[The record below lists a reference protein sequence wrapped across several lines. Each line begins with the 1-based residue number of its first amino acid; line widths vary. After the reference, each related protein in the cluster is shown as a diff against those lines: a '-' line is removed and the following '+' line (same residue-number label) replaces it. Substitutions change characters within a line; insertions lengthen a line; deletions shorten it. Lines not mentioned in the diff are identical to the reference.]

1 MKIRLKLIALL
12 AGIFLVLGL
21 AEIQVEKRVV
31 MPSFAEL
38 ERAGAHTAMRRIDS
52 ALELTLG
59 RLAQSA
65 TEWGNWDETYR
76 FVVDR
81 NALFVAANVTDIGLR
96 QLTINALLFVAADGR
111 IILARDLD
119 LVTGRPLRLD
129 LTALKSLPADF
140 PWRANVRDGRAVRG
154 LLKTNRGT
162 LMLVASP
169 VLDGYGHGPARGMV
183 FMGRLLTDAVV
194 ADIGSQAQSE
204 LMMLPPDAGAP
215 REVLQETEGLTR
227 VIRTY
232 DDIYGRP
239 IMRLRLAVPR
249 EITMRG
255 QAAVSYASACL
266 MAAAVIVV
274 VLLVLVLNRMILR
287 PLALVTRH
295 AVALGEDRDL
305 TTRLDLERGDEIGVL
320 AREFD
325 RMVGRVAESRTQ
337 LVDQSYQAGFAELAK
352 GVLHNLGNAMTPIG
366 VRLATLA
373 ERLRVTPAADA
384 AQAAAELQQ
393 GCDDG
398 ERNRDLREFLRL
410 ACKELATTIHSAQED
425 VALVTR
431 QTSVIQGA
439 LAEQMRAAR
448 NEHVIEPV
456 RLTELVAQSLE
467 IVPDSCRA
475 RLRID
480 TDETRAPAR
489 RGTRRA
495 HHAATGTAEP
505 DHQRRRRGARR
516 GQGAR
521 RAAPQRRDRERRR
534 PSRSCTCSAR
544 TMASASRRRTS
555 SACSKKASRP
565 NHPKPTTVS
574 ACTGAPTSSARSAG
588 GSGPPAT
595 VPAAVRPC
603 MCWCRSPA
611 ANPPPSPELPEA
623 CHD

>member
-1 MKIRLKLIALL
+1 MKIRLKLIALI
-12 AGIFLVLGL
+12 AGIFLILGAVQIL
-21 AEIQVEKRVV
+21 IEKRIV

-38 ERAGAHTAMRRIDS
+38 ERTGAHTAMRRIDS
-52 ALELTLG
+52 ALTQIVD
-59 RLAQSA
+59 RVAISA

-76 FVVDR
+76 YVVAHDPQ
-81 NALFVAANVTDIGLR
+81 FITSNVTDIGLR
-96 QLTINALLFVAADGR
+96 QLDINVLLLVTTEGH
-111 IILARDLD
+111 IIIARDLD
-119 LVTGRPLRLD
+119 LTADRPLRLD
-129 LTALKSLPADF
+129 LTARKALPEDF
-140 PWRANVRDGRAVRG
+140 PWRKNLREGRTVQG
-154 LLKTNRGT
+154 LLQTNRGI
-162 LMLVASP
+162 LMLAGAP
-169 VLDGYGHGPARGMV
+169 VLDGYGHGPSRGML
-183 FMGRLLTDAVV
+183 FMGRLLTNAVV
-194 ADIGSQAQSE
+194 ADIGAQAQSQ
-204 LMMLPPDAGAP
+204 LIMLPPAVGAP
-215 REVLQETEGLTR
+215 REVLEESEGLTR
-227 VIRTY
+227 VYRSY
-232 DDIYGRP
+232 ADIYGRP
-239 IMRLRLAVPR
+239 VMRLRLDVPR

-255 QAAVSYASACL
+255 RAAVSYASACL
-266 MAAAVIVV
+266 IAAAVIVV
-274 VLLVLVLNRMILR
+274 LLLVVVLNRMILR

-398 ERNRDLREFLRL
+398 ERSRDLREFLRL
-410 ACKELATTIHSAQED
+410 ACKELATTIHNAQED

-467 IVPDSCRA
+467 IVPDACRA

-480 TDETRAPAR
+480 TDETVR
-489 RGTRRA
+489 RLGVVRV
-495 HHAATGTAEP
+495 
-505 DHQRRRRGARR
+505 
-516 GQGAR
+516 
-521 RAAPQRRDRERRR
+521 
-534 PSRSCTCSAR
+534 AR
-544 TMASASRRRTS
+544 TMLRLVLQNLIINAADAVRDAGKERGVLR
-555 SACSKKASRP
+555 
-565 NHPKPTTVS
+565 VS
-574 ACTGAPTSSARSAG
+574 AEIVRDAERSQLHLQCQDDGVGIAPQNLERVFEKGFSTK
-588 GSGPPAT
+588 
-595 VPAAVRPC
+595 
-603 MCWCRSPA
+603 
-611 ANPPPSPELPEA
+611 SPETNHGIGLHWCANVIGALGGRIWAASDGPGCGASLHVLVPLASHEPA
-623 CHD
+623 SLAGAA

>member
-21 AEIQVEKRVV
+21 AEILVEKRVI

-52 ALELTLG
+52 ALIQIID
-59 RLAQSA
+59 RIAISA

-76 FVVDR
+76 YVVERDPK
-81 NALFVAANVTDIGLR
+81 FITSNVTDIGLR
-96 QLTINALLFVAADGR
+96 QLDINVLLLVTTEGH
-111 IILARDLD
+111 IIIARDLD
-119 LVTGRPLRLD
+119 LTADRPLRLD
-129 LTALKSLPADF
+129 LSARKALPEDF
-140 PWRANVRDGRAVRG
+140 PWRNSVREGRPVQG
-154 LLKTNRGT
+154 LLQTNRGI
-162 LMLVASP
+162 LMLAGAP
-169 VLDGYGHGPARGMV
+169 VLDGYGHGPSRGML
-183 FMGRLLTDAVV
+183 FMGRLLTNALV
-194 ADIGSQAQSE
+194 ADIGAQSQSQ
-204 LMMLPPDAGAP
+204 LIMLPPAVGAA
-215 REVLQETEGLTR
+215 REVLEESDGLTR
-227 VIRTY
+227 VYRLY
-232 DDIYGRP
+232 SDIYGRP
-239 IMRLRLAVPR
+239 VTQLRLDVPR

-255 QAAVSYASACL
+255 RAAVSYASACL
-266 MAAAVIVV
+266 IAAAVIVV
-274 VLLVLVLNRMILR
+274 ILLVVVLNRMILR

-373 ERLRVTPAADA
+373 ERLRGTPAEDA

-398 ERNRDLREFLRL
+398 ERSRDLRQFLRL
-410 ACKELATTIHSAQED
+410 ACKELASTIHSAQED
-425 VALVTR
+425 LEVVTR

-439 LAEQMRAAR
+439 LAEQMRSAR

-456 RLTELVAQSLE
+456 RLSELVAQSLE

-480 TDETRAPAR
+480 TDETVR
-489 RGTRRA
+489 RLGVVRV
-495 HHAATGTAEP
+495 
-505 DHQRRRRGARR
+505 
-516 GQGAR
+516 
-521 RAAPQRRDRERRR
+521 
-534 PSRSCTCSAR
+534 AR
-544 TMASASRRRTS
+544 TMLRLVLQNLIINAADAVRDAGKEHGVLRVSAEIVHDADRSQLHLQCKDDGVGIAPQNLERVFEKGFSTKSPETNHGIGLHWCANVIGALGGRIWAASDGPGCGASVHVLVPLASREP
-555 SACSKKASRP
+555 ASL
-565 NHPKPTTVS
+565 
-574 ACTGAPTSSARSAG
+574 AGAA
-588 GSGPPAT
+588 
-595 VPAAVRPC
+595 
-603 MCWCRSPA
+603 
-611 ANPPPSPELPEA
+611 
-623 CHD
+623 